1 MPGLLVTM
9 DDTVYKYTML
19 KNVYFWR
26 GGRMDPRWSTA
37 LGASLLG
44 AAMSGMLLAGAVTAW
59 ADTDTDTG
67 GPAGASAPDAA
78 GQRRDA
84 ATTRGG
90 TSSGSGMSEASAG
103 TDSES
108 VPGNRTESVP
118 GNRTESA
125 TEVADQEP
133 PDLQDGP
140 DSSSAQ
146 PESGPVGDAEEHAA
160 VDPATP
166 APADPLDEAVPE
178 PGADPAPE
186 TASQTGSERTAGT
199 AVAGHRADG
208 DVDPAPKPD
217 RSPAAL
223 PTATEKIVV
232 EIQTATDAEQS
243 EITATVSAATSTVT
257 ATEPAAAKAGQI
269 EQATV
274 MFAGRPGA
282 ATASRAPSIVNVI
295 GSLVMN
301 LLIGLVHLIDGP
313 PRLPTGSTVTVRTSS
328 LYLPIGTGRKVQAD
342 WYFPEN
348 ADESTRLVYLQH
360 GFMASGPMYSYTAA
374 RLAERTNSIVVAPS
388 LSSNFFD
395 TNAEW
400 VGGSTMQKAVA
411 QLFTGGRTAL
421 TESASA
427 AAGYEVTLP
436 EKFALVGHSAGGTLV
451 TAVAGHLADAD
462 ALDDLVGVV
471 MLDGVEPKGSHAVNN
486 ALEKLR
492 GDHYVPIYLISSQR
506 YMWDRHGDMADKLM
520 TARPDDFNGVGLTGG
535 THIDYMEGAN
545 TLLQFAEYLT
555 AGFSHRENID
565 AAGIITAGWIND
577 LFDSGAATRAG
588 IYGNPG
594 ERIAVATATKP
605 ATAVVLPLGPA
616 GPSPLGE
623 FLDSLLT
630 NVFEFAG
637 EYLFVY
643 EPLQTTVR

>member
-1 MPGLLVTM
+1 MVLLWSAALGGSLVTA
-9 DDTVYKYTML
+9 V
-19 KNVYFWR
+19 
-26 GGRMDPRWSTA
+26 
-37 LGASLLG
+37 
-44 AAMSGMLLAGAVTAW
+44 MSGALLTGAVTAS
-59 ADTDTDTG
+59 AEADTDTG
-67 GPAGASAPDAA
+67 GPAGASAPEAP
-78 GQRRDA
+78 GKHRDA
-84 ATTRGG
+84 ESRRGA
-90 TSSGSGMSEASAG
+90 TSSGPGTSEASAG
-103 TDSES
+103 TDAVAES
-108 VPGNRTESVP
+108 GPGKQTD
-118 GNRTESA
+118 SA
-125 TEVADQEP
+125 TEAADREP
-133 PDLQDGP
+133 TDPQDGS
-140 DSSSAQ
+140 DGSSVQ
-146 PESGPVGDAEEHAA
+146 PESSPAGDTEENGATDPVAQ
-160 VDPATP
+160 
-166 APADPLDEAVPE
+166 APVDPLDEAVPE
-178 PGADPAPE
+178 PAAELASEAASNTKPE
-186 TASQTGSERTAGT
+186 RATGT

-208 DVDPAPKPD
+208 DLDPGPEPD
-217 RSPAAL
+217 RSPAVL
-223 PTATEKIVV
+223 PTVTKKIVV
-232 EIQTATDAEQS
+232 EIQTAVGAEQS
-243 EITATVSAATSTVT
+243 EITAATSVAATTPIT
-257 ATEPAAAKAGQI
+257 AAEPAAVKTRQT

-274 MFAGRPGA
+274 MLAGHTSTSKA
-282 ATASRAPSIVNVI
+282 NRAPSIVNVI